1 MLLPYLLCGQ
11 YSYDKSHVLSGRE
24 REKRVLLQMRERE
37 RERVYIKNSSRE
49 L

>member
-37 RERVYIKNSSRE
+37 RERESLYKE
-49 L
+49 